1 MFLASK
7 VGWAVLG
14 DGVFDLKAP
23 TKNEADKVATVII
36 ADGTRMDCY
45 LLADAV
51 QHNARLQVVGCV
63 TSSTEVVNTV
73 CKSQPDVALISTRL
87 EDGPFAGLVA
97 LRKLR
102 ALRPRSRIIML
113 LDEGNSELVVEA
125 FRNRARGI
133 FCRTGAPADL
143 RKCIQRVNEGQIW
156 VNNTHSEYIVSAV
169 MQAPPARVVR
179 ADVARVLS
187 KREKEVALLVATGLS
202 NREIYEKLTLSR
214 HTVKNCLS
222 RIFEKLGIR
231 TRTELVLY
239 MLSQASPPDSEET
252 KPPQKIPL
260 TTYKLGA

>member
-1 MFLASK
+1 M
-7 VGWAVLG
+7 GLG

-169 MQAPPARVVR
+169 MQAPPARVVQGR
-179 ADVARVLS
+179 CHEGLEQTREGGSTPCGHWPVESRDIRKTNAEPAHCKKLS
-187 KREKEVALLVATGLS
+187 IS
-202 NREIYEKLTLSR
+202 Y
-214 HTVKNCLS
+214 
-222 RIFEKLGIR
+222 F
-231 TRTELVLY
+231 
-239 MLSQASPPDSEET
+239 
-252 KPPQKIPL
+252 
-260 TTYKLGA
+260 